1 MDIFKDLTLL
11 KIMAS
16 QFILPNYIN
25 EFDSNHIDDMR
36 KKLLKLGVYSKD
48 YEQDDLI
55 LLYNKFNTENKAPI
69 VLECRSVV
77 INRNNFNI
85 ENYSCVTPIYNTT
98 AMNFLMLN
106 QDKEKE
112 IFMCYE
118 GSLISLFNYNNN
130 WFFSSRKNLLNIKN
144 TLKNDITNPHF
155 NMFKSVIEQDNF
167 NVETFIDKLDKKYTY
182 HFVLIHHLNKNI
194 VNYENKFGKEY
205 KKLCFIFARDK
216 ETKKEINSE
225 DIDNLFLSDNIFLPK
240 RLENIK
246 KFDDINS
253 SNLTSDPEY
262 EGIIIKINNK
272 VLKLQSI
279 QYQFYKA
286 IGHEKNLYRGFI
298 HLYQNNKLKEYFE
311 NNEDTTK
318 FKKIL
323 NPIKTD
329 ESFDTMGIIDAVF
342 KVITKE
348 LFVLFNELWDFETGD
363 HKNKEIYN
371 LLPNEYKTMLFNIRK
386 IYFIKKKQNNELLIK
401 HIYYY
406 LKSVDVIIIEKILRM
421 RKLMLN
427 LVRNNTDHVIQSF
440 GKTTNVE
447 KKVLNKLCAIYTS
460 KLFPEIMPDDLPK
473 LDNNNN

>member
-1 MDIFKDLTLL
+1 MVIFKDLIIL
-11 KIMAS
+11 KIMAT

-36 KKLLKLGVYSKD
+36 KKLLKIGIYSKD
-48 YEQDDLI
+48 YENDDLI
-55 LLYNKFNTENKAPI
+55 LLYNKYNTENKAPI
-69 VLECRSVV
+69 VSECRSVV

-85 ENYSCVTPIYNTT
+85 ENYSCITPIYNTT
-98 AMNFLMLN
+98 AMNFLMMN

-118 GSLISLFNYNNN
+118 GSLLSIFNYNNK
-130 WFFSSRKNLLNIKN
+130 WFFSSRKHLLNLENIN
-144 TLKNDITNPHF
+144 ENNTNPHF

-167 NVETFIDKLDKKYTY
+167 NVQSFTEKLDKKYTY

-194 VNYENKFGKEY
+194 VNYENKFGKYY
-205 KKLCFIFARDK
+205 KKLCFIFARDRDS
-216 ETKKEINSE
+216 KKEINKE
-225 DIDNLFLSDNIFLPK
+225 DIDSLFLSDNIFLPK
-240 RLENIK
+240 RFQDIK
-246 KFDDINS
+246 KFDEING

-262 EGIIIKINNK
+262 EGIVIKINNK
-272 VLKLQSI
+272 VLKLQSV

-311 NNEDTTK
+311 NNESTLK
-318 FKKIL
+318 FKKIV

-329 ESFDTMGIIDAVF
+329 ESFDTMGIIDSVF
-342 KVITKE
+342 KVITME
-348 LFVLFNELWDFETGD
+348 LFVLFKELWDLDTGN
-363 HKNKEIYN
+363 HKNKDLYN
-371 LLPNEYKTMLFNIRK
+371 ILPNEYKNILFNIRK
-386 IYFIKKKQNNELLIK
+386 IYFIKRKQQNELMIK
-401 HIYYY
+401 HVYHY
-406 LKSVDVIIIEKILRM
+406 LKSVDVVIIEKFLRM

-427 LVRNNTDHVIQSF
+427 LVRNNQDNVIQQF

-473 LDNNNN
+473 IN